1 MIRWERTL
9 QVKSTKVAPA
19 IEYAKQVAEFCER
32 YESLPPVRRYY
43 DNFGVGPNIRW
54 VVEYGGSRGPGK
66 AHIEV
71 LADPGYHKAIQEV
84 EDLLIMGTEQDVVLR
99 EI

>member
-9 QVKSTKVAPA
+9 QVKTNKVARA
-19 IEYAKQVAEFCER
+19 MEYAKEIAEFCKK
-32 YESLPPVRRYY
+32 YKSLPPIRVYY
-43 DNFGVGPNIRW
+43 EVFGVGNIRW
-54 VVEYGGSRGPGK
+54 IVEYEDLAALEK

-71 LADPGYHKAIQEV
+71 LADPGYHKAIQQV
-84 EDLLIMGTEQDVVLR
+84 EALFIMGTQEDVVLR

>member
-19 IEYAKQVAEFCER
+19 IEYAKQVAEFCKK
-32 YESLPPVRRYY
+32 YKSLPPVRVYY

-54 VVEYGGSRGPGK
+54 IVEYEDLAALEK

-71 LADPGYHKAIQEV
+71 LADPGYHKAIQKV
-84 EDLLIMGTEQDVVLR
+84 EDLFIMGTQEDVVLR